1 MYHCTEDRGVL
12 TFTGDCIYTL
22 RPEVPDTPEKVVGE
36 CMIARTILSGKAPS
50 GNSWAGS
57 VANQL
62 QHKIQQLEI
71 RLMDLAIDNI
81 KLKESR

>member
-1 MYHCTEDRGVL
+1 MYKCTEERGVL

-22 RPEVPDTPEKVVGE
+22 KSELPDTPEAVVGE

-71 RLMDLAIDNI
+71 RLMDLAINNLQ
-81 KLKESR
+81 LKKQE